1 MAKSAFEK
9 TPEFKTFTNTM
20 RRLIAVP
27 KAELDEQVRLHD
39 ERSRLS
45 PSRPG
50 PKPKAKPAA
59 RKKRTAKT

>member
-1 MAKSAFEK
+1 MKKTAFER
-9 TPEFKTFTNTM
+9 TAEFKAFARTM
-20 RRLIAVP
+20 KRLIAVP

-50 PKPKAKPAA
+50 PKPKAKTT
-59 RKKRTAKT
+59 RKKTKV